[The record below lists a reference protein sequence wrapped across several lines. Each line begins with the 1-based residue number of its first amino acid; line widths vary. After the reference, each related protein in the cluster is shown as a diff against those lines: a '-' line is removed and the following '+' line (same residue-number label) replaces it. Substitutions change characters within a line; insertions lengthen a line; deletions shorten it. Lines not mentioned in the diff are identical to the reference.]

1 MSSRRFCSI
10 ILFLFFI
17 ILSACSPQEVV
28 IPEDPTPTLVPTIQ
42 SEDPEPSPEVIQ
54 EQEQLPEE
62 ITLNWNLQVEPPT
75 LDPALAT
82 GAASSS
88 VIRNT
93 FVSLTQLH
101 PETGAAE
108 PFLATSW
115 DVNETGDV
123 YTFHLRDDIQW
134 VQYNAATREV
144 VLQRPLTAQDVE
156 YGVKRSIDPITAS
169 RYAYILYVIKNAKAV
184 NAGEEGITLDDVGV
198 KALDDTTVEFTLEYP
213 AAYFPGIASMWVASP
228 QPKEAID
235 QYGDRW
241 VEPGFFWTSGP
252 YVVTEW
258 IHGGSLRL
266 EKNPYWI
273 GADDVQIDVV
283 DCVIITEAS
292 TGFAMYENN
301 ELDYAAVPLPDVPRV
316 KADPVLSKEF
326 YNAPSACT
334 YYLGFVETKPP
345 FDDVRVRTAFS
356 AAIDRETLVEQ
367 VLQGGQMAATSFAPP
382 GIFGAPV
389 PGTVGLGYDP
399 ELAKSTLQDFLDEKG
414 LADGEAFVKEYDPV
428 FGYNTDEGNAQIAA
442 SLQAMW
448 DEVLGVNVR
457 IENQEWKVYLDTI
470 NKNTPVEDTFDIFRM
485 TWCGDYPDENN
496 WVREVFHFDES
507 SNRFRRQ
514 CADPNCSEFTGPA
527 EFDELVVNAAL
538 EKDPAKRIEMY
549 AQAEDIISKGH
560 VDAAFIYHYTTVGVV
575 KPWLQRNFPMYG
587 GSDFYNW
594 KIDWEAKQAV
604 VNK

>member
-1 MSSRRFCSI
+1 MVLVI
-10 ILFLFFI
+10 ILFLPLVF
-17 ILSACSPQEVV
+17 LACTFKDNVTSQDETPVLVENSQVQEA
-28 IPEDPTPTLVPTIQ
+28 
-42 SEDPEPSPEVIQ
+42 
-54 EQEQLPEE
+54 LPDKV
-62 ITLNWNLQVEPPT
+62 TLNWNLQNEPPT

-82 GAASSS
+82 GAASAG

-93 FVSLTQLH
+93 FISLTQLH

-108 PFLATSW
+108 PFLATDW
-115 DVNETGDV
+115 DVNQAGDV
-123 YTFHLRDDIQW
+123 YTFHLRDDVQW
-134 VQYNAATREV
+134 VQYNAATGEV
-144 VLQRPLTAQDVE
+144 VLQRPLTAHDVE
-156 YGVKRSIDPITAS
+156 YGVKRSIDPNTAS
-169 RYAYILYVIKNAKAV
+169 RYAYILYILKNAKPV
-184 NAGEEGITLDDVGV
+184 NSAEEGFSLDDIGV
-198 KALDDTTVEFTLEYP
+198 KALDDTTLEFTLEYP
-213 AAYFPGIASMWVASP
+213 AAYFPVITSMWVASP

-283 DCVIITEAS
+283 DCVIINEAS

-301 ELDYAAVPLPDVPRV
+301 ELDYVTVPLPDVPRV
-316 KADPVLSKEF
+316 KQDPVLSKEF

-356 AAIDRETLVEQ
+356 AAIDRETLVNN
-367 VLQGGQMAATSFAPP
+367 VLQSGQVVATSFAPP
-382 GIFGAPV
+382 GIFGAPE
-389 PGTVGLGYDP
+389 PGTVGLGFDP
-399 ELAKSTLQDFLDEKG
+399 ELAKSMFDEFLAEKG
-414 LADGEAFVKEYDPV
+414 LADAEAFVAEYDPV
-428 FGYNTDEGNAQIAA
+428 MGYNTDEGNAQIAA

-448 DEVLGVNVR
+448 AEHLGVDIRV
-457 IENQEWKVYLDTI
+457 ENQEWKVYLDTI
-470 NKNTPVEDTFDIFRM
+470 NRNTPVEETFHIFRM
-485 TWCGDYPDENN
+485 TWCGDYADENN

-514 CADPNCSEFTGPA
+514 CADPNCTEFTGPA

-538 EKDPAKRIEMY
+538 ENDQAKRIEMY
-549 AQAEDIISKGH
+549 AQAEKMIAQEN
-560 VDAAFIYHYTTVGVV
+560 VDAAFIYHYATVGVV
-575 KPWLQRNFPMYG
+575 KPWLERNFPMYG
-587 GSDFYNW
+587 GADFFKW
-594 KIDWEAKQAV
+594 RIDWEAKQAATSR
-604 VNK
+604 